1 MKKPE
6 VPQKQGN
13 RRRYVGIAVAVTA
26 PVIVFGVL
34 SHSGNGGDAA
44 PGLPPDEQFI
54 RDTVQSFDPTQ
65 STLQRLGSVRNA
77 LQNLDRLPQV
87 RREEVIIEAM
97 AAGVNRNLELFR
109 ALPADQKDA
118 RAKLLY
124 QDALQ
129 TRSYFRR
136 LPSGDRRRARELLSS
151 QASGRAQLERAAHTV
166 LNVMTP
172 EERAM
177 LNPVFV
183 VWKSM
188 LEDP

>member
-1 MKKPE
+1 MKKKPD
-6 VPQKQGN
+6 PQQQKRN
-13 RRRYVGIAVAVTA
+13 RARFAGIAVAVAA

-34 SHSGNGGDAA
+34 SHSGSGDAGPA
-44 PGLPPDEQFI
+44 LPPDEQFI
-54 RDTVQSFDPTQ
+54 RDTVHSFDPTQ
-65 STLQRLGSVRNA
+65 STLQRLGSVRSA
-77 LQNLDRLPQV
+77 LQNLDKLPQV

-188 LEDP
+188 LEEP